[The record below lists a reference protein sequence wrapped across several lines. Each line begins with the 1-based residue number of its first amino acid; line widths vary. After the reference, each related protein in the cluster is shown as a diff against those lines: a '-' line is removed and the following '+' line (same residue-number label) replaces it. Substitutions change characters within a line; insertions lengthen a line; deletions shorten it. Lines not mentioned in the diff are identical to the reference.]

1 MPLASSDFAALTV
14 RHAYILHPRLQLVTS
29 GTEITRTH
37 HPLGT
42 VVMVPAAGVLLV
54 NGENMV
60 RNKNGKQ
67 AKGQEIPQ
75 TRHRPSQ
82 GGT

>member
-1 MPLASSDFAALTV
+1 M
-14 RHAYILHPRLQLVTS
+14 
-29 GTEITRTH
+29 RTH

-42 VVMVPAAGVLLV
+42 VVMVPAAGVLLE

-60 RNKNGKQ
+60 RNKDAKQ

-75 TRHRPSQ
+75 TRHR
-82 GGT
+82 T